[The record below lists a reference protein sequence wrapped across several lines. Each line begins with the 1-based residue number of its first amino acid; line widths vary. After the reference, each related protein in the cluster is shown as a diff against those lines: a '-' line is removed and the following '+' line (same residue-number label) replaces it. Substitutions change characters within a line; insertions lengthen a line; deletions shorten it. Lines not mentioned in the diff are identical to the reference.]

1 MQSMTWTIGRL
12 GSRFNLLFEPHQR
25 RVMHSALG
33 RLLDEPVDLAVGL
46 VQPDGEL
53 RTLPLTRHGRPLAA
67 CEQFERFNS
76 ITFRGHCPEYRLR
89 FELNVHSVFYPQDD
103 RLCVMPAIYLEVRVS
118 PTGGVRWV
126 EPAGEMPKKV
136 KLFIRLQRPD
146 TSVTASGEDG
156 GRIELAYR
164 NGLEPRLEHHHEAP
178 DRGPAPEP
186 VSVRERIQSLNA
198 GGEPTPE
205 GDGLTLEL
213 PVTAE
218 GSGVKWR
225 LVWGAFVGEP
235 VLRVKRRGAV
245 RDARFRYTRYWDSL
259 DAVMSEAIDRRDE
272 RLALSRR
279 LEKLVD
285 QAPLDPAQSHLLH
298 QGFHAYLS
306 NTWWCD
312 AEGGEDEGGEGG
324 GRGGGRLPWFSVWE
338 GTCCFHAT
346 LDVEFN
352 VSLFYLALWPE
363 LLKMQFPQWAESA
376 TPHAGSGGGYLA
388 HDLGWGTVADGQ
400 AYPHDMPV
408 EENANFLLLM
418 QAYCHWC
425 GDRSPARAHLETIVS
440 LAKYLVWSDRDG
452 SGMPSAGAANT
463 IDDAGPAVQY
473 ARKQTYLAVKRI
485 AALRAACDL
494 IRLAGAEAHDD
505 FARSCESLAEHDAS
519 LLEQAAWLGDHYAVC
534 VDRSAVGVIDPWTG
548 EPLPYDELPGW
559 DAYSIYTG
567 SALLPAAMINQPPV
581 LEPDRLRQDVAAAM
595 REAAGRYGCGHTS
608 ADTENVWVS
617 QNLWRDHLAEYLGL
631 KPMPAQH
638 YWDLQVMSNTG
649 GESRGFID
657 TYVNNN
663 LGFYPRGV
671 AAIGYLF
678 AGPRLVIDRLAGG
691 GVLITISPNRTT
703 PQRWPLVPLA
713 DWQAGKV
720 PVCVVQPDGEVH
732 IEGETDPVIIHGQA
746 RHAEGASGQA
756 IGGGTLIG

>member
-1 MQSMTWTIGRL
+1 MQSMTWTIARL
-12 GSRFNLLFEPHQR
+12 GSRFNLLFEPHKK

-33 RLLDEPVDLAVGL
+33 RFLDQPLDLAVGL
-46 VQPDGEL
+46 VQPDGTE
-53 RTLPLTRHGRPLAA
+53 RTLPLTVRGDPLSAS
-67 CEQFERFNS
+67 EQFERFNS
-76 ITFRGHCPEYRLR
+76 ITFRGHSPAYRLR

-103 RLCVMPAIYLEVRVS
+103 RLCVLPAFYLEMRVS
-118 PTGGVRWV
+118 PTRGLRWV
-126 EPAGEMPKKV
+126 KPEGETPKSV
-136 KLFIRLQRPD
+136 RLFIRIQRPETEITAAD
-146 TSVTASGEDG
+146 TDG
-156 GRIELAYR
+156 GRIELSYR
-164 NGLEPRLEHHHEAP
+164 NALTPRLTDSHETRSQRRDPPP
-178 DRGPAPEP
+178 D
-186 VSVRERIQSLNA
+186 VTVRERIQSLNEGA
-198 GGEPTPE
+198 EPTPE

-213 PVTAE
+213 PVTEE
-218 GSGVKWR
+218 GSGIKWR
-225 LVWGAFVGEP
+225 LVWGAFTGDPVMRFNHGGEM
-235 VLRVKRRGAV
+235 L
-245 RDARFRYTRYWDSL
+245 DARFRYLRYWDTL
-259 DAVMSEAIDRRDE
+259 EAVMREAIEQRDE
-272 RLALSRR
+272 LLALSRR
-279 LEKLVD
+279 LEKLME
-285 QAPLDPAQSHLLH
+285 QAPIDPAQSHLMHL
-298 QGFHAYLS
+298 GFQAYLS

-312 AEGGEDEGGEGG
+312 ASSGDGLGPIE
-324 GRGGGRLPWFSVWE
+324 WFSVWE
-338 GTCCFHAT
+338 GACFFHAT